1 MWDSITVNS
10 VLGPSLPC
18 LGTAYVSE
26 VALLVARVQPLSPDH
41 LYKLSGGIF
50 QHTLQVTTQTRFTQH
65 RTNIHTLQYGYIKR
79 LVAPH
84 TSIYRL
90 GVGMRPVA
98 SMTLYLAINML
109 PAPSAAT
116 L

>member
-26 VALLVARVQPLSPDH
+26 VALLVARLQPLSPDH
-41 LYKLSGGIF
+41 LYKLSGDTEGDIT
-50 QHTLQVTTQTRFTQH
+50 TLHVTAQTENITQH
-65 RTNIHTLQYGYIKR
+65 GYTD
-79 LVAPH
+79 LVSLTPLY
-84 TSIYRL
+84 TDWV
-90 GVGMRPVA
+90 GVCGLWRA
-98 SMTLYLAINML
+98 GLRNLAINML